1 MFRLPCPCPMPHAP
15 CPTSIA
21 DSFSNSDL
29 GSVGLGFQFQ
39 PLDTR
44 HALVLDWLGTW
55 RPPSLSFSRSRSP
68 CLCLFL
74 YVSPGVDFVDFLA
87 LSSRIINWV
96 DEQHLSVSKTLDYLA
111 VPLTPLFL
119 PLPPLHQALDICMY
133 IHRTRE
139 TSPRFKMHLPLL
151 FHDIFSYCWMG
162 FLLQL
167 AGDGTRC
174 ESVIWTATANLI
186 MAVSQLFRLAQ
197 GRLIDTKT

>member
-1 MFRLPCPCPMPHAP
+1 MPLPHAT
-15 CPTSIA
+15 CPVPYFDCRLLLQLRLRICRAWLPVSATRHTA
-21 DSFSNSDL
+21 CP
-29 GSVGLGFQFQ
+29 GLGLAWDLASPF
-39 PLDTR
+39 
-44 HALVLDWLGTW
+44 
-55 RPPSLSFSRSRSP
+55 SLFLSL

-111 VPLTPLFL
+111 VPLTSL
-119 PLPPLHQALDICMY
+119 PLPPLYQALDICMY

-174 ESVIWTATANLI
+174 ESVMWTATANLI

>member
-1 MFRLPCPCPMPHAP
+1 MA
-15 CPTSIA
+15 S
-21 DSFSNSDL
+21 SFSHSTH
-29 GSVGLGFQFQ
+29 GMPCSWTGLGLGV
-39 PLDTR
+39 PL
-44 HALVLDWLGTW
+44 L
-55 RPPSLSFSRSRSP
+55 SLSLSRSL

-111 VPLTPLFL
+111 VPLTPLSPSSTHP
-119 PLPPLHQALDICMY
+119 PLSLHQALDICMY

-174 ESVIWTATANLI
+174 ESVMWRATANLI